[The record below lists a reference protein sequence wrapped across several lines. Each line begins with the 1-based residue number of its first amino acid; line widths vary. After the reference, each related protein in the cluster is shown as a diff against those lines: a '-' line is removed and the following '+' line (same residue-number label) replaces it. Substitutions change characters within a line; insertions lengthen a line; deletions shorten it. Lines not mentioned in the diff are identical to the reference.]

1 MAHGRSSLNK
11 NGSGKPELFD
21 CLFPNIG
28 DLFMDFLNTI
38 MARAKASTSK
48 AAETIENAAK
58 SLNTDRIRWIAID
71 RITINPKIKAIF
83 AQNET
88 EISNIC
94 EDMKNNGYN
103 AGNPATVSQDGVLVE
118 GHTRYLAALRAGL
131 KKIAVVYRQ
140 FESEQEM
147 VEYAYKQQ
155 LHRRNLSEQDIFN
168 AYRKLRELTNED
180 GRKAKTDVQIAEEL
194 NISPR
199 QIAKMKEVEKKASPE
214 VMEAFSEGTISLNQ
228 AYNQMKEGLK
238 PAEEKAEV
246 PEAADGQPAEPTAA
260 EKTPAPK
267 ARKTPSVKPAME
279 KLSLKFKPEDFSSIK
294 NTADA
299 ARLSVA
305 DYVMN
310 LVMSTVQTTPAAD
323 SVSEKET
330 A

>member
-1 MAHGRSSLNK
+1 
-11 NGSGKPELFD
+11 
-21 CLFPNIG
+21 
-28 DLFMDFLNTI
+28 

-58 SLNTDRIRWIAID
+58 SFNTDKIKWIAID
-71 RITINPKIKAIF
+71 KITINPKIKAIF

-94 EDMKNNGYN
+94 EDMKINGYN

-131 KKIAVVYRQ
+131 KKIAVVYKQ

-147 VEYAYKQQ
+147 IEYAYKQQ

-168 AYRKLRELTNED
+168 AYKKLRELTNEE
-180 GRKAKTDVQIAEEL
+180 GKKAKTDVQIAEEL

-199 QIAKMKEVEKKASPE
+199 QIAKMKEVERKASPE
-214 VMEAFSEGTISLNQ
+214 VLEAFSEGTISLNQ
-228 AYNQMKEGLK
+228 AYNQMKEELK
-238 PAEEKAEV
+238 PAEEKAEGQKEV
-246 PEAADGQPAEPTAA
+246 ITQPAESTDSVTVA
-260 EKTPAPK
+260 ETSPAPK
-267 ARKTPSVKPAME
+267 AKKTSSEKPAME
-279 KLSLKFKPEDFSSIK
+279 KLNLKFKPEDFVLIQ
-294 NTADA
+294 NA
-299 ARLSVA
+299 ANAANLSVA
-305 DYVMN
+305 EYVMN
-310 LVMSTVQTTPAAD
+310 LVMSSVQTTPAAD